1 MTITVQDVCDTE
13 LPAILAMN
21 NAAVPNVNALDEAE
35 LRRLCEQAVYCRTA
49 RRDGVL
55 AGFLLAMKPGAEY
68 ASPNYQWFCDNY
80 DNFVYIDRVVVAG
93 PHRGHGVGRVFY
105 ADVQSFAE
113 PRAARLTCEVNLE
126 PRNDVSLLFHG
137 TYGFRE
143 VGQQTNGEK
152 RVALLAKELD
162 CFDYVQS
169 KNRGAVAGQ

>member
-1 MTITVQDVCDTE
+1 MTITVQDVQDTE

-21 NAAVPNVNALDEAE
+21 NAAVPNVNALDADE
-35 LRRLCEQAVYCRTA
+35 LERLRQQAVYCRTA

-55 AGFLLAMKPGAEY
+55 AGFLLAMEPGADY
-68 ASPNYQWFCDNY
+68 DSPNYQWFCQHF

-113 PRAARLTCEVNLE
+113 PRAKLLTCEVNLE

-143 VGQQTNGEK
+143 VGQQSNEDK
-152 RVALLAKELD
+152 RVSLLAKDLD
-162 CFDYVQS
+162 CFDYVQG
-169 KNRGAVAGQ
+169 KAGANAG